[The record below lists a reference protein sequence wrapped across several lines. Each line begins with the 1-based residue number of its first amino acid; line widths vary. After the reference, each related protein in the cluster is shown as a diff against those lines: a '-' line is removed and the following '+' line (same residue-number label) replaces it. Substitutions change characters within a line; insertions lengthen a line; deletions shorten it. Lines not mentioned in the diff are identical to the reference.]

1 MPLPDP
7 GLLGGG
13 LVAALIGGALGVAQ
27 TSITGRWLAACAR
40 GLEEGTAGPSSPA
53 TPAEAVDRSSS
64 IRLAT
69 LAVVVGL
76 WWWEVRCFGQ
86 LPCDAAGLPLEVPFA
101 ATAGRWLAHA
111 ILFWLL
117 AAATWIDF
125 RYRVIPDWI
134 TIPGFLAGLFLAW
147 LLPGALLPV
156 AAEVARPFATPLLE
170 PDVLGWAGPLAHG
183 VASHGTEGGATPIRL
198 VVALALFTVWWI
210 VGTGP
215 DFSGVADGVP
225 EGDGGAAVDAPLPPE
240 SWWPRL
246 ALLAV
251 GCLAVAGAWAIGGLR
266 FEGLFTALVGA
277 VVTGGIVWGTRAG
290 ASLALGREAM
300 GLGDVTL
307 MAMVG
312 AWLGWQAS
320 VLACFLGVLFG
331 LVHAVVQIVRHRE
344 SELPFG
350 PGLCMGTATVVIGWR
365 PLWQAAAATFAET
378 GQLVG
383 MIVAV
388 VVGTALSL
396 WVWASLGPVARRV
409 ALAAMVLLGVLL
421 FCWLLV
427 LQG

>member
-13 LVAALIGGALGVAQ
+13 LAAALIGGALGVAQ

-40 GLEEGTAGPSSPA
+40 GLGEEAPGPSSPA
-53 TPAEAVDRSSS
+53 TPAEAVGPSSS
-64 IRLAT
+64 IRWAT

-86 LPCDAAGLPLEVPFA
+86 LPSDAAGLPLVVPFA
-101 ATAGRWLAHA
+101 AVAGRWLSHA

-117 AAATWIDF
+117 SAATWIDF

-147 LLPGALLPV
+147 LLPETLLPV

-170 PDVLGWAGPLAHG
+170 ADVLGWAGPLGHG
-183 VASHGTEGGATPIRL
+183 LAGRGAGGEATPIML
-198 VVALALFTVWWI
+198 VVALALFTVWWV

-215 DFSGVADGVP
+215 DFSAVADAVP
-225 EGDGGAAVDAPLPPE
+225 EGDGGAAVAAPLPPAP
-240 SWWPRL
+240 WWPRL
-246 ALLAV
+246 ALLAT
-251 GCLAVAGAWAIGGLR
+251 GWLAIAGAWAIGGLR
-266 FEGLFTALVGA
+266 FEGLLTALVGA

-331 LVHAVVQIVRHRE
+331 LFHAVVQIVRHRD

-383 MIVAV
+383 MVVAV

>member
-1 MPLPDP
+1 MPFPDP

-13 LVAALIGGALGVAQ
+13 LAAALIGGALGVAQ
-27 TSITGRWLAACAR
+27 TSITERWLAACAR
-40 GLEEGTAGPSSPA
+40 GLEEEAPGPSSPA
-53 TPAEAVDRSSS
+53 TPAEAVGPSSS
-64 IRLAT
+64 IRWAT

-86 LPCDAAGLPLEVPFA
+86 LPRDAAGLPIEVPFA
-101 ATAGRWLAHA
+101 AVAGRWLAHA

-117 AAATWIDF
+117 SAATWIDF

-134 TIPGFLAGLFLAW
+134 TIPGFLAGVVLAW
-147 LLPGALLPV
+147 LLPETLLPV

-170 PDVLGWAGPLAHG
+170 ADVLGWAGPLVHG
-183 VASHGTEGGATPIRL
+183 LAGRSAGGEATPIML
-198 VVALALFTVWWI
+198 VVALALFTAWWG

-215 DFSGVADGVP
+215 DFSGVADAVP
-225 EGDGGAAVDAPLPPE
+225 EGDGGAPVAAPLPPPP
-240 SWWPRL
+240 WWPRL
-246 ALLAV
+246 ALLAT
-251 GCLAVAGAWAIGGLR
+251 GWLAIAGAWAIGGLR
-266 FEGLFTALVGA
+266 FEGLLTALVGA

-331 LVHAVVQIVRHRE
+331 LFHAVVQIVRHRD

-383 MIVAV
+383 MVVAV

-409 ALAAMVLLGVLL
+409 ALAAMVVLGVLL
-421 FCWLLV
+421 VGYLLV

>member
-1 MPLPDP
+1 MPLPDL

-13 LVAALIGGALGVAQ
+13 LVAALIGAALGVAQ

-40 GLEEGTAGPSSPA
+40 GLEEGALGPSSSA
-53 TPAEAVDRSSS
+53 TPAAAVGPSAS

-86 LPCDAAGLPLEVPFA
+86 LPCDAAGLPLEVPFFA
-101 ATAGRWLAHA
+101 MAGRWLAHA

-117 AAATWIDF
+117 SAATWIDF

-134 TIPGFLAGLFLAW
+134 TIPGFLAGLFVAW
-147 LLPGALLPV
+147 LLPETLLPV
-156 AAEVARPFATPLLE
+156 VAEVARPFATPLLE
-170 PDVLGWAGPLAHG
+170 PDILGWAGPLVHG
-183 VASHGTEGGATPIRL
+183 LTGRGAGGELTPIML
-198 VVALALFTVWWI
+198 VVALALFTVWWV

-215 DFSGVADGVP
+215 DFSGVADVLP
-225 EGDGGAAVDAPLPPE
+225 EGDGPTEVAAPLSPP

-246 ALLAV
+246 ALLAA
-251 GCLAVAGAWAIGGLR
+251 GWLAVAGAWAIGGLR
-266 FEGLFTALVGA
+266 FEGLLTALVGA

-320 VLACFLGVLFG
+320 LLACFLGVLFG
-331 LVHAVVQIVRHRE
+331 LFHAVVQIVRHRE

-378 GQLVG
+378 DQLVG

-409 ALAAMVLLGVLL
+409 ALTAMVVLGVLL
-421 FCWLLV
+421 FCYLLV

>member
-13 LVAALIGGALGVAQ
+13 LIAAFLGGALGVAQ
-27 TSITGRWLAACAR
+27 TAITGRWLAACAR
-40 GLEEGTAGPSSPA
+40 GLGEGTEQPSSPDA
-53 TPAEAVDRSSS
+53 PAGAIDRSAA
-64 IRLAT
+64 IWLAT
-69 LAVVVGL
+69 IAVVVGL
-76 WWWEVRCFGQ
+76 WWWEVRCFGEIP
-86 LPCDAAGLPLEVPFA
+86 LDAAGVPLAFPFA
-101 ATAGRWLAHA
+101 AIAGRWLVHTL
-111 ILFWLL
+111 LFWLL
-117 AAATWIDF
+117 TAATWIDF

-147 LLPGALLPV
+147 LFPETLLPV
-156 AAEVARPFATPLLE
+156 TAQVARPFATPLLE

-183 VASHGTEGGATPIRL
+183 VAGYGDAGGATPVML
-198 VVALALFTVWWI
+198 AVALALFTVWWV

-215 DFSGVADGVP
+215 DFSGVADTLP
-225 EGDGGAAVDAPLPPE
+225 EGDGPGEVAAPLPPA

-246 ALLAV
+246 VVLAAGWLAV
-251 GCLAVAGAWAIGGLR
+251 TAAWAIGGLR

-277 VVTGGIVWGTRAG
+277 VVAGGIVWGTRAG

-350 PGLCMGTATVVIGWR
+350 PGLCLGTAAVVVGWR
-365 PLWQAAAATFAET
+365 PLWQTAAASFADT
-378 GQLVG
+378 GQLIG
-383 MIVAV
+383 IIVAV
-388 VVGTALSL
+388 VVGTAVSL
-396 WVWASLGPVARRV
+396 WVWSSLGPMARRV
-409 ALAAMVLLGVLL
+409 ALAAMVLLGVFLVG
-421 FCWLLV
+421 WLLV

>member
-13 LVAALIGGALGVAQ
+13 LVATLIGGVLAMAQ
-27 TSITGRWLAACAR
+27 TAITGRWLAACAR
-40 GLEEGTAGPSSPA
+40 ELAEGTSGPLVPA
-53 TPAEAVDRSSS
+53 TPAEAVDRSAS

-76 WWWEVRCFGQ
+76 WWWEVRCFGE
-86 LPCDAAGLPLEVPFA
+86 LPRDAAGLTLAVPFA
-101 ATAGRWLAHA
+101 AVAGRWLAHSL
-111 ILFWLL
+111 LFWLL
-117 AAATWIDF
+117 AAASWIDL

-134 TIPGFLAGLFLAW
+134 TIPGFLAGLVIAW
-147 LLPGALLPV
+147 ILPETLLPV

-170 PDVLGWAGPLAHG
+170 ADVLGWAGPLVHG
-183 VASHGTEGGATPIRL
+183 LAARGAGGGATPIML
-198 VVALALFTVWWI
+198 VVALAVFTVWWI

-215 DFSGVADGVP
+215 DFSGVADALP
-225 EGDGGAAVDAPLPPE
+225 EGDGAAAVAAPLPPA

-246 ALLAV
+246 ALLAA
-251 GCLAVAGAWAIGGLR
+251 GWLAVAGAWAIGGVR

-277 VVTGGIVWGTRAG
+277 VVAGGIVWGTRAG

-350 PGLCMGTATVVIGWR
+350 PGLCMGTAAVVVGWR
-365 PLWQAAAATFAET
+365 PLWETAAASFADT

-383 MIVAV
+383 IVVAV

-396 WVWASLGPVARRV
+396 WVWSSLGPAARRLV
-409 ALAAMVLLGVLL
+409 LAAMVLLGVFLVG
-421 FCWLLV
+421 WLLM